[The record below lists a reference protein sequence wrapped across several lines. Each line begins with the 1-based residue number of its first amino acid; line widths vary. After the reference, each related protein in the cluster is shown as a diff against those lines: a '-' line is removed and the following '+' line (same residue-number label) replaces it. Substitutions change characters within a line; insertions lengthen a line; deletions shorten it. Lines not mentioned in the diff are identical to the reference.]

1 MARSTQN
8 VFEDHVAALLSGDVT
23 KLMADYADDA
33 IVLTLDGSFVGKQAI
48 QVFFEGML
56 RSMPNFQASLGAMA
70 VEGDTLL
77 VQWSGESDTTSIPEA
92 VDTFVIRDD
101 RIQRQTGW
109 FKVVPK

>member
-1 MARSTQN
+1 MARSTQK
-8 VFEDHVAALLSGDVT
+8 VFEDHLAALLSGDAP
-23 KLMADYADDA
+23 KLMEDYADDA
-33 IVLTLDGSFVGKQAI
+33 IVLTLDGTFVGKDAI
-48 QVFFEGML
+48 QAFFESQL
-56 RSMPNFQASLGAMA
+56 RNMPNFQASLGAFA

-77 VQWSGESDTTSIPEA
+77 VQWSGESDTASIPEA

>member
-1 MARSTQN
+1 MACSTQK

-33 IVLTLDGSFVGKQAI
+33 IVLTLDGSFVGKQAV
-48 QVFFEGML
+48 QAFFEAQL
-56 RSMPNFQASLGAMA
+56 KSMPNFQASLGAMA

-77 VQWSGESDTTSIPEA
+77 VQWSGESDIASISEA
-92 VDTFVIRDD
+92 VDSFVIRDD
-101 RIQRQTGW
+101 KIQRQTGW